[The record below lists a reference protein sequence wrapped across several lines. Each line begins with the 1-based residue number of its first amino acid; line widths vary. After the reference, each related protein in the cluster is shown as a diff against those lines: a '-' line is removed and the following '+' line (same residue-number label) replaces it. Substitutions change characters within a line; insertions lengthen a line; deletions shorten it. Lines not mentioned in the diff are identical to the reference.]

1 MVRIRETAWT
11 PAERTEVD
19 PDLPARATEFAR
31 LLRDRRAVVLTG
43 AGISTPSGIPDYRG
57 PDSPGR
63 TPMTYQQFVGDPAF
77 RRHYWARNHLGWRHM
92 EAARPNAAHLRL
104 AEWERRGLVTGVV
117 TQNVDLL
124 HLKAGSRRLVDLH
137 GTYAV
142 VTCLDC
148 GAHQSRWALHEE
160 LDRLNPGFAERMAT
174 RGAIEVAPDADAVLA
189 DTSEFRMADCLNCS
203 GVLKPDI
210 VYFGENV
217 PAARVHEANELVDG
231 SELLVVVGSS
241 LTVRSGYRFV
251 RRAVT
256 TGKPVVVV
264 NRGRTR
270 AHGEATLTI
279 DGDCVEVLD
288 LVEAA
293 LNSQTATMSG
303 QTATKS
309 SACTRGRP

>member
-11 PAERTEVD
+11 PAERTQPD
-19 PDLPARATEFAR
+19 PDLPDRAAALAD
-31 LLRDRRAVVLTG
+31 LLRGRQAAMLTG

-92 EAARPNAAHLRL
+92 EAARPNTAHLTL
-104 AEWERRGLVTGVV
+104 ADWERRNVVTGVI

-124 HLKAGSRRLVDLH
+124 HLKAGSRKLVDLH

-148 GAHQSRWALHEE
+148 GHRQSRWALHEE
-160 LDRLNPGFAERMAT
+160 LEQLNPGFLERVAS
-174 RGAIEVAPDADAVLA
+174 RGAIEVAPDADAVLT
-189 DTSEFRMADCLNCS
+189 DTSDFRMAGCQACS

-210 VYFGENV
+210 VYFGESV
-217 PAARVHEANELVDG
+217 PAARVHAANDLVDA
-231 SELLVVVGSS
+231 SDLLVVVGSS

-270 AHGEATLTI
+270 AHDDATLTI
-279 DGDCVEVLD
+279 DGDCVEVLT
-288 LVEAA
+288 LVERA
-293 LNSQTATMSG
+293 LA
-303 QTATKS
+303 
-309 SACTRGRP
+309 R

>member
-11 PAERTEVD
+11 PAERTC
-19 PDLPARATEFAR
+19 PDTDLADRAAALAELMQGRHTVA
-31 LLRDRRAVVLTG
+31 LTG

-63 TPMTYQQFVGDPAF
+63 TPMTYQQFVGDPGF

-92 EAARPNAAHLRL
+92 EAARPNAAHLLL
-104 AEWERRGLVTGVV
+104 ADWERRGLVSGVI

-124 HLKAGSRRLVDLH
+124 HLKAGSRTIVDLH
-137 GTYAV
+137 GTYGV

-148 GAHQSRWALHEE
+148 GARRSRWALHEE
-160 LDRLNPGFAERMAT
+160 LERLNPGFAERVAS

-189 DTSEFRMADCLNCS
+189 DTADFRMVDCPACA

-217 PAARVHEANELVDG
+217 PTARVAAANALVDAAELV
-231 SELLVVVGSS
+231 VVVGSS

-256 TGKPVVVV
+256 TGTPVVVV

-270 AHGEATLTI
+270 AHDEATLTI
-279 DGDCVEVLD
+279 DGDCVEVLGLAD
-288 LVEAA
+288 VA
-293 LNSQTATMSG
+293 LSHTI
-303 QTATKS
+303 
-309 SACTRGRP
+309 

>member
-1 MVRIRETAWT
+1 MVTMRDTAWT
-11 PAERTEVD
+11 PAERTAPD
-19 PDLPARATEFAR
+19 RDLPGRAAALADLMRGR
-31 LLRDRRAVVLTG
+31 LTAVITG

-63 TPMTYQQFVGDPAF
+63 TPMTYQQFVGDPGF
-77 RRHYWARNHLGWRHM
+77 RRHYWARNHVGWRHM
-92 EAARPNAAHLRL
+92 EAARPNAAHLLL
-104 AEWERRGLVTGVV
+104 ADWERRGLVAGVI

-124 HLKAGSRRLVDLH
+124 HLKGGSRRIVDLH

-142 VTCLDC
+142 VTCLGC
-148 GAHQSRWALHEE
+148 GSRRSRWALHEE
-160 LDRLNPGFAERMAT
+160 LERLNPGFAERVAS

-189 DTSEFRMADCLNCS
+189 DTADFRMVDCSECS

-217 PAARVHEANELVDG
+217 PAARVGQANALVDE
-231 SELLVVVGSS
+231 SDVVVVIGSS

-256 TGKPVVVV
+256 TSKPVAVI

-270 AHGEATLTI
+270 AHDEATLTI
-279 DGDCVEVLD
+279 DGDCVEVLG
-288 LVEAA
+288 LANSA
-293 LNSQTATMSG
+293 LP
-303 QTATKS
+303 
-309 SACTRGRP
+309 RPA

>member
-11 PAERTEVD
+11 PAERTEAD
-19 PDLPARATEFAR
+19 RDLPDRAAALAE
-31 LLRDRRAVVLTG
+31 LLRGRRAVVLTG

-63 TPMTYQQFVGDPAF
+63 TPMTFQQFVGDPAF

-92 EAARPNAAHLRL
+92 EAARPNAAHLLL
-104 AEWERRGLVTGVV
+104 ADWERRGLVTGVI

-124 HLKAGSRRLVDLH
+124 HLKAGNRRLVDLH

-142 VTCLDC
+142 VICLDC
-148 GAHQSRWALHEE
+148 GLRQSRWALHEQLE
-160 LDRLNPGFAERMAT
+160 RLNPGFIERVT
-174 RGAIEVAPDADAVLA
+174 SRGAIEVAPDADAVLA
-189 DTSEFRMADCLNCS
+189 ETSDFRMVDCRACS

-217 PAARVHEANELVDG
+217 PASRVHAANDLVD
-231 SELLVVVGSS
+231 SSDVLVVVGSS

-256 TGKPVVVV
+256 TGTPVAVV

-279 DGDCVEVLD
+279 DGDCVEVLELAD
-288 LVEAA
+288 AA
-293 LNSQTATMSG
+293 LPRHG
-303 QTATKS
+303 
-309 SACTRGRP
+309 

>member
-1 MVRIRETAWT
+1 MVRVRDTAWT
-11 PAERTEVD
+11 PAERTRPD
-19 PDLPARATEFAR
+19 ADLPERADALAE
-31 LLRDRRAVVLTG
+31 LMHGRRTVVLTG

-92 EAARPNAAHLRL
+92 EAARPNAAHLLL
-104 AEWERRGLVTGVV
+104 AEWERRGTVTGVI

-148 GAHQSRWALHEE
+148 GLRQSRWALHEQ
-160 LDRLNPGFAERMAT
+160 LDRLNPGFAERVAT
-174 RGAIEVAPDADAVLA
+174 RGAIEVAPDADAVLTDTA
-189 DTSEFRMADCLNCS
+189 DFRMVDCPRCS

-217 PAARVHEANELVDG
+217 PAHRVQEANSLVDG
-231 SELLVVVGSS
+231 SDLVVVVGSS

-256 TGKPVVVV
+256 TGTPVAVV

-270 AHGEATLTI
+270 AHDEATLTI
-279 DGDCVEVLD
+279 DGDCVEVLTRVD
-288 LVEAA
+288 RA
-293 LNSQTATMSG
+293 LGA
-303 QTATKS
+303 
-309 SACTRGRP
+309 

>member
-11 PAERTEVD
+11 PAERTEAD
-19 PDLPARATEFAR
+19 PDLPDRAAALAE
-31 LLRDRRAVVLTG
+31 LLRSRRAVVLTG

-63 TPMTYQQFVGDPAF
+63 TPMTFQQFVGDPAF

-92 EAARPNAAHLRL
+92 EAARPNAAHLLL
-104 AEWERRGLVTGVV
+104 ADWERRGLVTGVI

-124 HLKAGSRRLVDLH
+124 HLKAGNRRLVDLH

-142 VTCLDC
+142 VICLDC
-148 GAHQSRWALHEE
+148 GLRQSRWALHEQLE
-160 LDRLNPGFAERMAT
+160 RLNPGFIERVT
-174 RGAIEVAPDADAVLA
+174 SRGAIEVAPDADAVLA
-189 DTSEFRMADCLNCS
+189 ETSDFRMVDCRACS

-210 VYFGENV
+210 VYFGEIV
-217 PAARVHEANELVDG
+217 PAHRVQEANALVDG
-231 SELLVVVGSS
+231 SDLVVVVGSS

-256 TGKPVVVV
+256 TGTPVAVV

-270 AHGEATLTI
+270 AHGEAALTI
-279 DGDCVEVLD
+279 DGDCVEVLELAD
-288 LVEAA
+288 AA
-293 LNSQTATMSG
+293 LPHHG
-303 QTATKS
+303 
-309 SACTRGRP
+309 

>member
-1 MVRIRETAWT
+1 MIRIRETAWT
-11 PAERTEVD
+11 PAERTDPD
-19 PDLPARATEFAR
+19 PDLPDRAASLAR
-31 LLRDRRAVVLTG
+31 LLRGRRAAVLTG

-63 TPMTYQQFVGDPAF
+63 TPMTFQQFVGDPGF

-92 EAARPNAAHLRL
+92 EAARPNAAHLLL
-104 AEWERRGLVTGVV
+104 ADWERRGLVTGVV

-124 HLKAGSRRLVDLH
+124 HLKAGSRRIVDLH
-137 GTYAV
+137 GTYGV

-148 GAHQSRWALHEE
+148 GLRQSRWALHED
-160 LDRLNPGFAERMAT
+160 LDRLNPGFADRVAT
-174 RGAIEVAPDADAVLA
+174 LGAIEVAPDADAVLA
-189 DTSEFRMADCLNCS
+189 DTSDFRMVDCPACS

-217 PAARVHEANELVDG
+217 PADRVHAANAMVD
-231 SELLVVVGSS
+231 SSDLLVVVGSS

-256 TGKPVVVV
+256 SGVPVVVV

-270 AHGEATLTI
+270 AHDEATLTV
-279 DGDCVEVLD
+279 DGDCVEVLS
-288 LVEAA
+288 LVDRA
-293 LNSQTATMSG
+293 L
-303 QTATKS
+303 
-309 SACTRGRP
+309 

>member
-11 PAERTEVD
+11 PAERTRPD
-19 PDLPARATEFAR
+19 PDLPERAAALAG
-31 LLRDRRAVVLTG
+31 LLRGRRAAVLTG

-77 RRHYWARNHLGWRHM
+77 RRHYWARNHLGWKHM
-92 EAARPNAAHLRL
+92 EAARPNAAHLLL
-104 AEWERRGLVTGVV
+104 ADWERRGLVTGVI

-148 GAHQSRWALHEE
+148 GRRMSRWALHEE
-160 LDRLNPGFAERMAT
+160 LDRLNPGFAERVAT

-189 DTSEFRMADCLNCS
+189 DTSEFRMVGCRACS

-217 PAARVHEANELVDG
+217 PATRVHAANDLVDAADV
-231 SELLVVVGSS
+231 LVVVGSS

-256 TGKPVVVV
+256 NGRPVAVI

-270 AHGEATLTI
+270 AHDEATLTI
-279 DGDCVEVLD
+279 DGDCVDVLTR
-288 LVEAA
+288 VEQA
-293 LNSQTATMSG
+293 LAQ
-303 QTATKS
+303 QV
-309 SACTRGRP
+309 

>member
-11 PAERTEVD
+11 PAERTEAD
-19 PDLPARATEFAR
+19 PDLPDRAAALAE
-31 LLRDRRAVVLTG
+31 LLRGRRAVVLTG

-63 TPMTYQQFVGDPAF
+63 TPMTFQQFVGDPAF

-92 EAARPNAAHLRL
+92 EAARPNAAHLLL
-104 AEWERRGLVTGVV
+104 ADWERRGLVTGVI

-124 HLKAGSRRLVDLH
+124 HLKAGNRRLVDLH

-142 VTCLDC
+142 VICLGC
-148 GAHQSRWALHEE
+148 GLRQSRWALHEQLE
-160 LDRLNPGFAERMAT
+160 RLNPGFIERVT
-174 RGAIEVAPDADAVLA
+174 SRGAIEVAPDADAVLA
-189 DTSEFRMADCLNCS
+189 ETSDFRMVDCRACS

-217 PAARVHEANELVDG
+217 PAHRVQEANALVDG
-231 SELLVVVGSS
+231 SDLVVVVGSS

-256 TGKPVVVV
+256 TGTPVAVV

-270 AHGEATLTI
+270 AHDEATLTI
-279 DGDCVEVLD
+279 DGDCVEVLELTD
-288 LVEAA
+288 AA
-293 LNSQTATMSG
+293 LPHHG
-303 QTATKS
+303 
-309 SACTRGRP
+309 

>member
-1 MVRIRETAWT
+1 MVRVRDTAWT
-11 PAERTEVD
+11 PAERTRPD
-19 PDLPARATEFAR
+19 PDLPERADALAE
-31 LLRDRRAVVLTG
+31 LMHGRRTVVLTG

-63 TPMTYQQFVGDPAF
+63 TPMTYQQFVGDAAF

-92 EAARPNAAHLRL
+92 EAARPNAAHMLL
-104 AEWERRGLVTGVV
+104 ARWERCGAVPGVI

-148 GAHQSRWALHEE
+148 GLRQSRWALHEQ
-160 LDRLNPGFAERMAT
+160 LDRLNPGFAERVAT
-174 RGAIEVAPDADAVLA
+174 RGAIEVAPDADAVLTDTA
-189 DTSEFRMADCLNCS
+189 DFRMVDCPRCG

-217 PAARVHEANELVDG
+217 PAHRVQEANALVDG
-231 SELLVVVGSS
+231 SDLVVVVGSS

-251 RRAVT
+251 QRAVT
-256 TGKPVVVV
+256 TGTPVAVI

-270 AHGEATLTI
+270 AHDEATLTI
-279 DGDCVEVLD
+279 DGDCIEVLTRVD
-288 LVEAA
+288 RA
-293 LNSQTATMSG
+293 LGA
-303 QTATKS
+303 
-309 SACTRGRP
+309 

>member
-1 MVRIRETAWT
+1 MVRIRPAAWT
-11 PAERTEVD
+11 PDERTEPDVD
-19 PDLPARATEFAR
+19 LAERARILADLMRC
-31 LLRDRRAVVLTG
+31 RRAVVITG

-57 PDSPGR
+57 PDSPAR
-63 TPMTYQQFVGDPAF
+63 TPMTYQQFVGDADF

-92 EAARPNAAHLRL
+92 EAARPNPAHRIL
-104 AEWERRGLVTGVV
+104 AEWEQRGLVGGVI

-124 HLKAGSRRLVDLH
+124 HLKAGSRRIVDLH

-142 VTCLDC
+142 VACLEC
-148 GAHQSRWALHEE
+148 GERRSRWALHEDLE
-160 LDRLNPGFAERMAT
+160 SLNPGFSERVAS

-189 DTSEFRMADCLNCS
+189 ETADFRMADCLTCG

-217 PAARVHEANELVDG
+217 PAERVETASALVD
-231 SELLVVVGSS
+231 EADLVVVVGSS

-256 TGKPVVVV
+256 STKPVAVI

-270 AHGEATLTI
+270 AHPDAAVTI
-279 DGDCVEVLD
+279 DGDCVEVLGLTD
-288 LVEAA
+288 AA
-293 LNSQTATMSG
+293 LTNMI
-303 QTATKS
+303 
-309 SACTRGRP
+309 

>member
-11 PAERTEVD
+11 PAERTEPD
-19 PDLPARATEFAR
+19 PDLTERAAALAGLMR
-31 LLRDRRAVVLTG
+31 GRRTAFLTG

-63 TPMTYQQFVGDPAF
+63 TPMTYQQFVGDPGF

-92 EAARPNAAHLRL
+92 EAARPNAAHRL
-104 AEWERRGLVTGVV
+104 LADWERRGLASGVI

-124 HLKAGSRRLVDLH
+124 HLKAGSRRIVDLH

-148 GAHQSRWALHEE
+148 GARLSRWALHER
-160 LDRLNPGFAERMAT
+160 LAHLNPDFGARVAS
-174 RGAIEVAPDADAVLA
+174 RGAIEVAPDADAVLTDTA
-189 DTSEFRMADCLNCS
+189 DFRMVDCAECA

-210 VYFGENV
+210 VYFGETV
-217 PAARVHEANELVDG
+217 PAVRVAEANALVDE
-231 SELLVVVGSS
+231 SDVVVVVGSS

-256 TGKPVVVV
+256 AGTPVVVI

-270 AHGEATLTI
+270 AHEEATLTI
-279 DGDCVEVLD
+279 DGDCVSVLM
-288 LVEAA
+288 AA
-293 LNSQTATMSG
+293 DSHLPDH
-303 QTATKS
+303 K
-309 SACTRGRP
+309 

>member
-1 MVRIRETAWT
+1 MVRVRDTAWT
-11 PAERTEVD
+11 PAERTRPD
-19 PDLPARATEFAR
+19 ADLPERADALADLMR
-31 LLRDRRAVVLTG
+31 GRRAVVLTG

-77 RRHYWARNHLGWRHM
+77 RRHYWARNHLSWRHM
-92 EAARPNAAHLRL
+92 EAARPNAAHLLL
-104 AEWERRGLVTGVV
+104 AEWERRGTVTGVI

-148 GAHQSRWALHEE
+148 GLRQSRWALHEQ
-160 LDRLNPGFAERMAT
+160 LDRLNPGFAERVAT
-174 RGAIEVAPDADAVLA
+174 RGAIEVAPDADAVLTDTA
-189 DTSEFRMADCLNCS
+189 DFRMVDCPRCS
-203 GVLKPDI
+203 WVLKPDI

-217 PAARVHEANELVDG
+217 PAHRVQEANSLVDG
-231 SELLVVVGSS
+231 SDLVVVVGSS

-256 TGKPVVVV
+256 TGTPVAVV

-270 AHGEATLTI
+270 AHDEATLTI
-279 DGDCVEVLD
+279 DGDCVEVLTRVD
-288 LVEAA
+288 RA
-293 LNSQTATMSG
+293 LGA
-303 QTATKS
+303 
-309 SACTRGRP
+309 

>member
-11 PAERTEVD
+11 PAERTE
-19 PDLPARATEFAR
+19 PDADVVERAAALAD
-31 LLRDRRAVVLTG
+31 LLRGRRAVVLTG

-57 PDSPGR
+57 PDSPAR

-92 EAARPNAAHLRL
+92 EATRPNDAHLTL
-104 AEWERRGLVTGVV
+104 ADWERRGLVTGVI

-124 HLKAGSRRLVDLH
+124 HLKAGSRRTVDLH
-137 GTYAV
+137 GTYGV

-148 GAHQSRWALHEE
+148 GDRQSRWALHEQ
-160 LDRLNPGFAERMAT
+160 LDRLNPGFAERVST
-174 RGAIEVAPDADAVLA
+174 RGAIEVAPDADAVLT
-189 DTSEFRMADCLNCS
+189 DTSDFRMVDCRACS

-217 PAARVHEANELVDG
+217 PADRVHRANELVD
-231 SELLVVVGSS
+231 EADLVVVVGSS

-256 TGKPVVVV
+256 TGTTVAVV

-270 AHGEATLTI
+270 AHDEAALTI
-279 DGDCVEVLD
+279 DGDCVQVLG
-288 LVEAA
+288 LVDAG
-293 LNSQTATMSG
+293 L
-303 QTATKS
+303 
-309 SACTRGRP
+309 

>member
-1 MVRIRETAWT
+1 MRGR
-11 PAERTEVD
+11 RT
-19 PDLPARATEFAR
+19 TI
-31 LLRDRRAVVLTG
+31 LTG

-57 PDSPGR
+57 PDSPAR
-63 TPMTYQQFVGDPAF
+63 TPMTFQQFVGDPGF

-92 EAARPNAAHLRL
+92 EAARPNAAHALL
-104 AEWERRGLVTGVV
+104 VDWERRGLVHGVI

-148 GAHQSRWALHEE
+148 GLRQSRWALHEE
-160 LDRLNPGFAERMAT
+160 LDRLNPGFAERVAT

-189 DTSEFRMADCLNCS
+189 DTADFRMVDCRRCS

-217 PAARVHEANELVDG
+217 PAHRVAAANDLVDE
-231 SELLVVVGSS
+231 SDLVIVVGSS

-256 TGKPVVVV
+256 TGTPVVVI
-264 NRGRTR
+264 NRGHTR
-270 AHGEATLTI
+270 AHSEATLTI
-279 DGDCVEVLD
+279 DGDCVDVLA
-288 LVEAA
+288 LVDQA
-293 LNSQTATMSG
+293 L
-303 QTATKS
+303 
-309 SACTRGRP
+309 

>member
-11 PAERTEVD
+11 PAERTEAD
-19 PDLPARATEFAR
+19 PDLPDRAAALAE
-31 LLRDRRAVVLTG
+31 LLRGRRAVVLTG

-63 TPMTYQQFVGDPAF
+63 TPMTFQQFVGDPAF

-92 EAARPNAAHLRL
+92 EAARPNAAHLLL
-104 AEWERRGLVTGVV
+104 AGWERRGLVTGVI

-124 HLKAGSRRLVDLH
+124 HLKAGNRRLVDLH

-142 VTCLDC
+142 VICLDC
-148 GAHQSRWALHEE
+148 GLRQSRWALHEQLE
-160 LDRLNPGFAERMAT
+160 RLNPGFIERVT
-174 RGAIEVAPDADAVLA
+174 SRGAIEVAPDADAVLA
-189 DTSEFRMADCLNCS
+189 ETSDFRMVDCRACS

-217 PAARVHEANELVDG
+217 PAHRVQEANALVDG
-231 SELLVVVGSS
+231 SDLVVVVGSS

-256 TGKPVVVV
+256 TGTPVAVV

-270 AHGEATLTI
+270 AHDEATLTI
-279 DGDCVEVLD
+279 DGDCVEVLELTD
-288 LVEAA
+288 AA
-293 LNSQTATMSG
+293 LPHHG
-303 QTATKS
+303 
-309 SACTRGRP
+309 

>member
-1 MVRIRETAWT
+1 MRIRSTAWT
-11 PAERTEVD
+11 PAERTE
-19 PDLPARATEFAR
+19 PDVNVAERAHA
-31 LLRDRRAVVLTG
+31 LADLMKDRRAVVITG

-57 PDSPGR
+57 PDSPAR
-63 TPMTYQQFVGDPAF
+63 TPMTYQQFVGDADF

-92 EAARPNAAHLRL
+92 EAARPNPAHRIL
-104 AEWERRGLVTGVV
+104 AEWERLGRVSGVV

-124 HLKAGSRRLVDLH
+124 HLKAGSRRIVDLH

-142 VTCLDC
+142 VTCLSC
-148 GAHQSRWALHEE
+148 GHRQSRWALHEDLE
-160 LDRLNPGFAERMAT
+160 RLNPGFSERVAS

-189 DTSEFRMADCLNCS
+189 DTADFRMADCPNCG

-217 PAARVHEANELVDG
+217 PVERVATANALVD
-231 SELLVVVGSS
+231 EADLVVVVGSS

-256 TGKPVVVV
+256 TATPVAVI

-270 AHGEATLTI
+270 AHPDAAISI
-279 DGDCVEVLD
+279 DGDCVEVLGLTD
-288 LVEAA
+288 AA
-293 LNSQTATMSG
+293 LTNTD
-303 QTATKS
+303 
-309 SACTRGRP
+309 

>member
-11 PAERTEVD
+11 PAERTDPD
-19 PDLPARATEFAR
+19 PDLPGRAEALAGMMR
-31 LLRDRRAVVLTG
+31 GRRAVVLTG

-63 TPMTYQQFVGDPAF
+63 TPMTFQQFVGDSAF

-92 EAARPNAAHLRL
+92 EAARPNTAHLLL
-104 AEWERRGLVTGVV
+104 ADWERRGLVSGVI

-124 HLKAGSRRLVDLH
+124 HLKAGSRRIVDLH
-137 GTYAV
+137 GTYGV

-148 GAHQSRWALHEE
+148 GARRSRWSLHED
-160 LDRLNPGFAERMAT
+160 LDRLNPGFAERVAS

-189 DTSEFRMADCLNCS
+189 DTADFRMVDCRACS

-217 PAARVHEANELVDG
+217 PSNRVHAANALVD
-231 SELLVVVGSS
+231 SSDLLVVVGSS

-256 TGKPVVVV
+256 TGTPVAVI

-270 AHGEATLTI
+270 AHDEATLTV
-279 DGDCVEVLD
+279 DGDCVDVLS
-288 LVEAA
+288 LVDRA
-293 LNSQTATMSG
+293 L
-303 QTATKS
+303 
-309 SACTRGRP
+309 

>member
-1 MVRIRETAWT
+1 MVRVRDTAWT
-11 PAERTEVD
+11 PAERTRPD
-19 PDLPARATEFAR
+19 ADLPERADALADLMR
-31 LLRDRRAVVLTG
+31 GRRAVVLTG

-92 EAARPNAAHLRL
+92 EAARPNAAHLLL
-104 AEWERRGLVTGVV
+104 AEWERRGTVTGVI

-148 GAHQSRWALHEE
+148 GLRQSRWALHEQ
-160 LDRLNPGFAERMAT
+160 LDRLNPGFAERVAT
-174 RGAIEVAPDADAVLA
+174 RGAIEVAPDADAVLTDTA
-189 DTSEFRMADCLNCS
+189 DFRMVDCPRCS

-217 PAARVHEANELVDG
+217 PAHRVQEANSLVDG
-231 SELLVVVGSS
+231 SDLVVVVGSS
-241 LTVRSGYRFV
+241 LTV
-251 RRAVT
+251 
-256 TGKPVVVV
+256 
-264 NRGRTR
+264 
-270 AHGEATLTI
+270 
-279 DGDCVEVLD
+279 
-288 LVEAA
+288 
-293 LNSQTATMSG
+293 
-303 QTATKS
+303 
-309 SACTRGRP
+309 

>member
-11 PAERTEVD
+11 PAERTEAD
-19 PDLPARATEFAR
+19 PDLPDRAAALAE
-31 LLRDRRAVVLTG
+31 LLRGRRAVVLTG

-63 TPMTYQQFVGDPAF
+63 TPMTFQQFVGDPAF

-92 EAARPNAAHLRL
+92 EAARPNAAHLLL
-104 AEWERRGLVTGVV
+104 ADWERRGLVTGVI

-124 HLKAGSRRLVDLH
+124 HLKAGNRRLVDLH

-142 VTCLDC
+142 VICLGC
-148 GAHQSRWALHEE
+148 GLRQSRWALHEQLE
-160 LDRLNPGFAERMAT
+160 RLNPGFIERVT
-174 RGAIEVAPDADAVLA
+174 SRGAIEVAPDADAVLA
-189 DTSEFRMADCLNCS
+189 ETSDFRMVDCRACS

-217 PAARVHEANELVDG
+217 PAHRVQEANALVDG
-231 SELLVVVGSS
+231 SDLVVVVGSS

-256 TGKPVVVV
+256 TGTPVAVV

-279 DGDCVEVLD
+279 DGDCVEVLELAD
-288 LVEAA
+288 AA
-293 LNSQTATMSG
+293 LPHHG
-303 QTATKS
+303 
-309 SACTRGRP
+309 

>member
-1 MVRIRETAWT
+1 MVRVRDTAWT
-11 PAERTEVD
+11 PAERTRPD
-19 PDLPARATEFAR
+19 ADLPERADALADLMR
-31 LLRDRRAVVLTG
+31 GRRTVFLTG

-92 EAARPNAAHLRL
+92 EAARPNAAHLLL
-104 AEWERRGLVTGVV
+104 AEWERRGTLTGVI

-142 VTCLDC
+142 VTCLAC
-148 GAHQSRWALHEE
+148 GLRQSRWALHEQ
-160 LDRLNPGFAERMAT
+160 LDRLNPGFAERVAT
-174 RGAIEVAPDADAVLA
+174 RGAIEVAPDADAVLEDTA
-189 DTSEFRMADCLNCS
+189 DFHMVDCPRCS

-217 PAARVHEANELVDG
+217 PAHRVQEANALVDG
-231 SELLVVVGSS
+231 SDLVVVVGSS

-256 TGKPVVVV
+256 TGTPVAVI

-270 AHGEATLTI
+270 AHDEATLTI
-279 DGDCVEVLD
+279 DGDCVEVLTRVD
-288 LVEAA
+288 RA
-293 LNSQTATMSG
+293 LGT
-303 QTATKS
+303 
-309 SACTRGRP
+309 

>member
-11 PAERTEVD
+11 PAERTPPD
-19 PDLPARATEFAR
+19 PDLPERADALAELMR
-31 LLRDRRAVVLTG
+31 GRRSVVLTG

-92 EAARPNAAHLRL
+92 EAARPNAAHLLL
-104 AEWERRGLVTGVV
+104 ADWERRGLVAGVI

-148 GAHQSRWALHEE
+148 GLRQSRWALHEE
-160 LDRLNPGFAERMAT
+160 LDRLNPGFAERVAT
-174 RGAIEVAPDADAVLA
+174 RGAIEVAPDADAVLEDTA
-189 DTSEFRMADCLNCS
+189 DFRMVDCPRCG

-210 VYFGENV
+210 VYFGESV
-217 PAARVHEANELVDG
+217 PAHRVLEANALVDG
-231 SELLVVVGSS
+231 ADLVVVVGSS

-256 TGKPVVVV
+256 TDTPVAVV

-279 DGDCVEVLD
+279 DGDCVDVLTRVD
-288 LVEAA
+288 RA
-293 LNSQTATMSG
+293 LG
-303 QTATKS
+303 
-309 SACTRGRP
+309 G

>member
-1 MVRIRETAWT
+1 MVRVRDTAWT
-11 PAERTEVD
+11 PAERTRPD
-19 PDLPARATEFAR
+19 PDLPERADVLADLMR
-31 LLRDRRAVVLTG
+31 GRRTAVLTG

-63 TPMTYQQFVGDPAF
+63 TPMTYQQFVGDAAF

-92 EAARPNAAHLRL
+92 EAARPNAAHLLL
-104 AEWERRGLVTGVV
+104 ARWERRGTVTGVI

-148 GAHQSRWALHEE
+148 GLRQSRWALHEQLE
-160 LDRLNPGFAERMAT
+160 RLNPGFAERVAT
-174 RGAIEVAPDADAVLA
+174 RGAIEVAPDADAVLEDTA
-189 DTSEFRMADCLNCS
+189 DFRMVDCPRCS

-217 PAARVHEANELVDG
+217 PAHRVQEANALVDG
-231 SELLVVVGSS
+231 SDLVVVVGSS

-256 TGKPVVVV
+256 TGTPVAVI

-270 AHGEATLTI
+270 AHDEATLTI
-279 DGDCVEVLD
+279 DGDCVEVLTRVD
-288 LVEAA
+288 RA
-293 LNSQTATMSG
+293 LGA
-303 QTATKS
+303 
-309 SACTRGRP
+309 

>member
-11 PAERTEVD
+11 PAERTDAD
-19 PDLPARATEFAR
+19 PDLPARAAEFAQ
-31 LLRDRRAVVLTG
+31 LLQGRRAVVLTG

-92 EAARPNAAHLRL
+92 ESARPNAAHLRL
-104 AEWERRGLVTGVV
+104 AEWERAGQVTGVI

-148 GAHQSRWALHEE
+148 GARQSRWALHEE
-160 LDRLNPGFAERMAT
+160 LERRNPGFAERVAT

-189 DTSEFRMADCLNCS
+189 DTSEFRMVSCPNCS

-217 PAARVHEANELVDG
+217 PVARVHEANELVDA

-270 AHGEATLTI
+270 AHGEASLTI

-288 LVEAA
+288 LVEAE
-293 LNSQTATMSG
+293 LSSQTATMSG
-303 QTATKS
+303 QTATRS
-309 SACTRGRP
+309 SACTSGRP

>member
-1 MVRIRETAWT
+1 MVRNRETAWT
-11 PAERTEVD
+11 PAERTEAD
-19 PDLPARATEFAR
+19 PDLPDRAAALAE
-31 LLRDRRAVVLTG
+31 LLRGRRSVVLTG

-63 TPMTYQQFVGDPAF
+63 TPMTFQQFVGDPAF

-92 EAARPNAAHLRL
+92 EAARPNAAHLLL
-104 AEWERRGLVTGVV
+104 ADWERRGLVTGVI

-124 HLKAGSRRLVDLH
+124 HLKAGNRRLVDLH

-142 VTCLDC
+142 VICLDC
-148 GAHQSRWALHEE
+148 GLRQSRWALHEQLE
-160 LDRLNPGFAERMAT
+160 RLNPGFIERVT
-174 RGAIEVAPDADAVLA
+174 SRGAIEVAPDADAVLA
-189 DTSEFRMADCLNCS
+189 ETSDFRMVDCRVCS

-217 PAARVHEANELVDG
+217 PASRVHAANDLVD
-231 SELLVVVGSS
+231 SSDVLVVVGSS

-256 TGKPVVVV
+256 TGTPVAVV

-279 DGDCVEVLD
+279 DGDCVEVLELAD
-288 LVEAA
+288 AA
-293 LNSQTATMSG
+293 LPHHG
-303 QTATKS
+303 
-309 SACTRGRP
+309 

>member
-1 MVRIRETAWT
+1 AWT
-11 PAERTEVD
+11 PAARTD
-19 PDLPARATEFAR
+19 PDRDLSARAAAVADLMR
-31 LLRDRRAVVLTG
+31 GRRTTILTG

-57 PDSPGR
+57 PDSPAR
-63 TPMTYQQFVGDPAF
+63 TPMTFQQFVGDPGF

-92 EAARPNAAHLRL
+92 EAARPNAAHALL
-104 AEWERRGLVTGVV
+104 VDWERRGLVHGVI

-148 GAHQSRWALHEE
+148 GLRQSRWALHEE
-160 LDRLNPGFAERMAT
+160 LDRLNPGFAERVAT

-189 DTSEFRMADCLNCS
+189 DTADFRMVDCRRCS

-217 PAARVHEANELVDG
+217 PAHRVAAANDLVDE
-231 SELLVVVGSS
+231 SDLVIVVGSS

-256 TGKPVVVV
+256 TGTPVVVI
-264 NRGRTR
+264 NRGHTR
-270 AHGEATLTI
+270 AHSEATLTI
-279 DGDCVEVLD
+279 DGDCVDVLA
-288 LVEAA
+288 LVDQA
-293 LNSQTATMSG
+293 L
-303 QTATKS
+303 
-309 SACTRGRP
+309 